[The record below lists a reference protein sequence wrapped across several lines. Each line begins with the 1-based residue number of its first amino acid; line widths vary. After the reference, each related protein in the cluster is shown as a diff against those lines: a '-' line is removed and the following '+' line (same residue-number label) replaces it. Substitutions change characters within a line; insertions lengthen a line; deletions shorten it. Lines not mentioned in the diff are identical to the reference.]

1 MPRACRSLI
10 GGLFGL
16 ALVPGTMAHGQ
27 GPTPAPEHAPASVE
41 LKDVTY
47 AELGAVIRGLRGRIV
62 VVDFWADYCIPCKQ
76 AFPHLVELQ
85 RTYGA
90 QGVICLS
97 VTVDTPQRRE
107 AALAF
112 LKTQSATFP
121 NCRLSDPVAVWQ
133 ERLAIK
139 GLPAV
144 FVFDRDGGRVGKF
157 DSSDPN
163 KSFTHTNVEVL
174 VKDLLGSNP

>member
-16 ALVPGTMAHGQ
+16 ALVLGTMAHGQ
-27 GPTPAPEHAPASVE
+27 GPTPAPEHAPAAVE

-62 VVDFWADYCIPCKQ
+62 VVDFWADYCVPCKH
-76 AFPHLVELQ
+76 AFPHLVDMQ

-97 VTVDTPQRRE
+97 VSVDEPQQRE
-107 AALAF
+107 AALTF
-112 LKTQSATFP
+112 LKTQKATFP
-121 NCRLSDPVAVWQ
+121 NFRLNEPVAVWQ

-139 GLPAV
+139 GPPAV
-144 FVFDRDGGRVGKF
+144 FVFDRDGSRVGKF

-174 VKDLLGSNP
+174 VKDLLETRP